1 MRSSNHQSN
10 DAVSDNEVVVSVL
23 RGDTEAYAL
32 LITKYQSK
40 IYSIF
45 VRSIRSQAVAAELA
59 QDVFLKAYENLGQ
72 YAHDKK
78 FSTWLNAIAIN
89 TLRDYWRREGKKNFF
104 TDELDI
110 EQVFYESSV
119 EACVLGRSIMQIVHE
134 LPDLYR
140 EALLLRYRDDL
151 PVKEVAD
158 SLGIGVSAA
167 KMRLKRGIQIISN
180 AVGVRDEERY
190 KN

>member
-1 MRSSNHQSN
+1 MRSSNYHST
-10 DAVSDNEVVVSVL
+10 DAVSDHEVVVSVL
-23 RGDTEAYAL
+23 KGDTEAYAL

-45 VRSIRSQAVAAELA
+45 TRSIRSRAVAAELA
-59 QDVFLKAYENLGQ
+59 QDVFLKAYESLSQ
-72 YAHDKK
+72 YAHDKN

-89 TLRDYWRREGKKNFF
+89 TLRDYWRREGKKSFF
-104 TDELDI
+104 TEELDI
-110 EQVFYESSV
+110 ERVFYDSTV

-140 EALLLRYRDDL
+140 EVLLLRYRDDL
-151 PVKEVAD
+151 TVQEVAD

-180 AVGVRDEERY
+180 AVGESNE
-190 KN
+190 

>member
-23 RGDTEAYAL
+23 KGDTEAYAL

-72 YAHDKK
+72 YVHDKK

-110 EQVFYESSV
+110 EQVFYDSSV

-180 AVGVRDEERY
+180 AVGVRNEERY